1 MFLDRESCC
10 CLSNEKIIMFI
21 DQEGCY
27 LFLDREGCY
36 CYNDLTLAKAEHI
49 YLPFLLRNN

>member
-1 MFLDRESCC
+1 
-10 CLSNEKIIMFI
+10 MFI

-49 YLPFLLRNN
+49 YLPLLLKNN